1 MDFRNL
7 GNPRPGAP
15 GTLHNDKKA
24 PGHTAMGAF
33 ERQTHEQGTSTAKA
47 HDALA
52 GEMRARGES
61 VSGTYLVVRAL
72 LARARRLPCLALWWL
87 ALHACTS
94 LTFFFLSTEAQ
105 PRHDARQRPLL
116 ERAGSRP

>member
-1 MDFRNL
+1 M

-15 GTLHNDKKA
+15 GTMHNDKTA

-33 ERQTHEQGTSTAKA
+33 ERQSHEQGTSTAKA

-61 VSGTYLVVRAL
+61 VSGTYLVVRARARTCSQLALRQSACL
-72 LARARRLPCLALWWL
+72 LA
-87 ALHACTS
+87 S
-94 LTFFFLSTEAQ
+94 LVL
-105 PRHDARQRPLL
+105 R
-116 ERAGSRP
+116 